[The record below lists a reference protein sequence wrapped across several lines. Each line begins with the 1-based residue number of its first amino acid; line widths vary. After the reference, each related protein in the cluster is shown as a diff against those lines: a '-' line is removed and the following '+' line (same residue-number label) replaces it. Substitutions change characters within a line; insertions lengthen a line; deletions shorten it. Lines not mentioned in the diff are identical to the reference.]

1 MNHHPNLVER
11 YLVIIAFLALVTLL
25 WWNFFNVWHGL
36 VKFLLYLA
44 ILVFALRIISDFN
57 AAGLFK
63 REHDTL
69 FGYWDTHLYTLLCIL
84 IIVLYS

>member
-1 MNHHPNLVER
+1 M
-11 YLVIIAFLALVTLL
+11 
-25 WWNFFNVWHGL
+25 
-36 VKFLLYLA
+36 
-44 ILVFALRIISDFN
+44 LVFALRIISDFN

-63 REHDTL
+63 REPDTL